1 MDDFELLNHYEV
13 LGVAH
18 DASPGDIDRA
28 YRAALLREHPDRS
41 DHPRANE
48 RASRVN
54 EAGRVLLDPNRR
66 RQYNPEADSRERRAR
81 AGLRQLPT
89 EQEAAD
95 RSSEGGGDAQ
105 SHARMDADDERY
117 ARVGQSAPPRHGV
130 DQTAV
135 RSRRVRRSV
144 IASAVVLAS
153 LIVAAALVYQFV
165 LRTESADFG
174 QPGGANSASIVSS
187 TEVFHVQRSV
197 EGGWQTLTGLGLAS
211 ISVGESHSCGLRTDG
226 SVVCWSRNDLGQANA
241 PQGVSLSQVSAGLR
255 HSCGLR
261 TDGRVVCWGNFS
273 LGDGKCGRTL
283 NSLVICFENE
293 FGRGDTHEFFSQVS
307 AGGWHSCGLR
317 ADGAAVCW
325 GDNGSGQADAP
336 EGDFKQI
343 SAGGLHSCGL
353 RADGTAVCW
362 GSNGLGQT
370 DAPTGRF
377 SQISA
382 GWSHSCGLRTDGTAV
397 CWGSNGLG
405 QIEAP
410 TGHFSQISAGW
421 SHSCGLRTDG
431 VVVCWG
437 SNVFGQTEAPTGRF
451 SQVSAGWSHSCG
463 LRTDGILVCW
473 GDDLFAN
480 LNLSGMPIEIE
491 VSSTA

>member
-41 DHPRANE
+41 DHPDANA

-66 RQYNPEADSRERRAR
+66 RQYNPEADSRERRTR

-89 EQEAAD
+89 EREAAE

-105 SHARMDADDERY
+105 SHARMDTDDERY

-174 QPGGANSASIVSS
+174 QPGGGNSDSIVSAVADDQS
-187 TEVFHVQRSV
+187 ETALAEQEGEVIESNASNKPAKAAGQSAGSDSVRQEAESVAGSNRSSEADRPDATAAQTSGSDESDEDHGTDDRLSAREDSNRRQLNPNSPYCQAYPDDEDCHDGNGRAPPTDVLHVQRSV
-197 EGGWQTLTGLGLAS
+197 EGGWHTLSGLELAS
-211 ISVGESHSCGLRTDG
+211 ISVGGSHSCGLRTDG
-226 SVVCWSRNDLGQANA
+226 SVVCWGRNDLGQANA

-273 LGDGKCGRTL
+273 LGDGKCGRYA
-283 NSLVICFENE
+283 
-293 FGRGDTHEFFSQVS
+293 R
-307 AGGWHSCGLR
+307 
-317 ADGAAVCW
+317 
-325 GDNGSGQADAP
+325 
-336 EGDFKQI
+336 
-343 SAGGLHSCGL
+343 
-353 RADGTAVCW
+353 
-362 GSNGLGQT
+362 
-370 DAPTGRF
+370 
-377 SQISA
+377 
-382 GWSHSCGLRTDGTAV
+382 
-397 CWGSNGLG
+397 
-405 QIEAP
+405 
-410 TGHFSQISAGW
+410 
-421 SHSCGLRTDG
+421 
-431 VVVCWG
+431 
-437 SNVFGQTEAPTGRF
+437 
-451 SQVSAGWSHSCG
+451 
-463 LRTDGILVCW
+463 
-473 GDDLFAN
+473 
-480 LNLSGMPIEIE
+480 
-491 VSSTA
+491 

>member
-81 AGLRQLPT
+81 AGLRQLPH

-105 SHARMDADDERY
+105 SHARMDTDDERY

-174 QPGGANSASIVSS
+174 QPGGANSDSIVSS

-241 PQGVSLSQVSAGLR
+241 PQGVNLSQVSAGLR

-353 RADGTAVCW
+353 RADGTAVLL
-362 GSNGLGQT
+362 GLERPWPDGCADRSVQPGQRGLVAQLRPA
-370 DAPTGRF
+370 DGR
-377 SQISA
+377 
-382 GWSHSCGLRTDGTAV
+382 CRRMLGLERLWPDGCADRSV
-397 CWGSNGLG
+397 QPGQRGLVA
-405 QIEAP
+405 Q
-410 TGHFSQISAGW
+410 
-421 SHSCGLRTDG
+421 LVRTDG
-431 VVVCWG
+431 VVVCG
-437 SNVFGQTEAPTGRF
+437 AANGPDEAPTGH
-451 SQVSAGWSHSCG
+451 SARSARVWSHSWACG
-463 LRTDGILVCW
+463 RT
-473 GDDLFAN
+473 A
-480 LNLSGMPIEIE
+480 
-491 VSSTA
+491 SSYVGATCLPT